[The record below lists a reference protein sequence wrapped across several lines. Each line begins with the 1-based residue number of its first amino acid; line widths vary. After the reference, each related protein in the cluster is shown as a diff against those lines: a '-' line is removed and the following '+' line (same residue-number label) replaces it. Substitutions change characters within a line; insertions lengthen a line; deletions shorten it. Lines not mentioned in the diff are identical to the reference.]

1 MSVSLKTKYGD
12 ERKASSIHYIYGC
25 VSKKMF
31 VINCTGILQKEWWI
45 LGKSERQVGEW
56 LDKNYGQG
64 SR

>member
-45 LGKSERQVGEW
+45 LGKSERQVGE
-56 LDKNYGQG
+56 
-64 SR
+64 